1 MSMLPDSFSALEP
14 FAARWCLPTEP
25 ERWARRHESTMD
37 EMQGLYAAVFP
48 HVEAIYAFIDQFPL
62 HELPDEARNLLQLM
76 LSFVMVSFPVEVW
89 DAPGIPDVAGVSL
102 DRVGNPS
109 Y

>member
-1 MSMLPDSFSALEP
+1 MNLLPSSFSDLEP

-25 ERWARRHESTMD
+25 ERWAQRHESTMD
-37 EMQGLYAAVFP
+37 EMRALYAAVFP
-48 HVEAIYAFIDQFPL
+48 RVEAIYAFIDQFPL
-62 HELPDEARNLLQLM
+62 DDLPEEARRLLQLT

-89 DAPGIPDVAGVSL
+89 DSPDIPDVAEVTL